1 MARISPIRNVSYA
14 CDPQNIT
21 IEAIYP
27 PGDGRLKVN
36 LFVDKKLI
44 LEGEYR
50 ISFPDKQEMFHK
62 RVKTFCVGLST
73 FTEQELEDYIMDER
87 YMGALYA
94 FRHLKKVRSKTGRLI
109 WSRDS

>member
-1 MARISPIRNVSYA
+1 MPRISPIRNMSYV

-21 IEAIYP
+21 IETSYP
-27 PGDGRLKVN
+27 PGAPRLKVN
-36 LFVDKKLI
+36 LFVDNKLI

-50 ISFPDKQEMFHK
+50 ISFPDKQEVIHK
-62 RVKTFCVGLST
+62 RVRTFCVGLST

-109 WSRDS
+109 WSRDP